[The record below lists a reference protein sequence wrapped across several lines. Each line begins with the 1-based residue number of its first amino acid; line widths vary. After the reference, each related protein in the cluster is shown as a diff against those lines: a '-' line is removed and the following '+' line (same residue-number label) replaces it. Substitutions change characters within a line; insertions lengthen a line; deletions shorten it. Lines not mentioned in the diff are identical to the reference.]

1 MHRLLNFIH
10 RYCGSVVQR
19 WETLL
24 GQISTR
30 PTLLGFPGVSDNKE
44 SACSTGD
51 LGSIPGL
58 GRSPGEGNGYSLQ
71 YSFLE
76 NSMDRGA
83 SWATVQGVAKSW
95 TQLRLTFSLLSLIVG
110 KYLISFIFFVGYLLR
125 DLWIYYHRV
134 KWYLRYLLKYLKD
147 VTF

>member
-1 MHRLLNFIH
+1 MSLNNSRL
-10 RYCGSVVQR
+10 S
-19 WETLL
+19 
-24 GQISTR
+24 
-30 PTLLGFPGVSDNKE
+30 LGFPGSSDGKE
-44 SACSTGD
+44 STCNERNVDSV
-51 LGSIPGL
+51 PRM

-110 KYLISFIFFVGYLLR
+110 KYLISFIFFVGYLLLGR
-125 DLWIYYHRV
+125 KAMTNLDSI
-134 KWYLRYLLKYLKD
+134 LKSRHQFADKGQYKQSYGFPSSH
-147 VTF
+147 VHI

>member
-1 MHRLLNFIH
+1 MSLNKSQLSLRFH
-10 RYCGSVVQR
+10 GGSN
-19 WETLL
+19 
-24 GQISTR
+24 S
-30 PTLLGFPGVSDNKE
+30 KE
-44 SACSTGD
+44 SAHNSGG
-51 LGSIPGL
+51 LGWIPGL

-110 KYLISFIFFVGYLLR
+110 KYLCFFFFVGQLLR
-125 DLWIYYHRV
+125 DLWIYNH
-134 KWYLRYLLKYLKD
+134 
-147 VTF
+147 